1 MKNKCVFLISI
12 LVLLTSFCNI
22 VYAKSVYCT
31 YGGTISVQVGID
43 ETGTLVSNKLDQNP
57 ANYHFNNVSAG
68 AFVNTD
74 GKYFCPSSIYYK
86 FYSANAGNRY
96 FDYDFSFISTTSGA
110 NQLQLTDSKIDN
122 QESST
127 DKKIDH
133 ICAYGNNGQYVIN
146 YYKDGTIGPAVSNYS
161 IYNDIPTSGS
171 CLDNVYLCHNILYK
185 TPHADNNNCV
195 RLEIYLKDLTP
206 GGSTMTSDKTYNEP
220 SIDYDN
226 LCNASTSVKNAV
238 RIVGYIIQVCRWLA
252 PLIII
257 ILGMIDFAKATI
269 SSDEKA
275 INSAVK
281 SLITRII
288 LGVVIFIIPALVTAL
303 IDALG
308 NVTNG
313 IEDQGNN
320 TFGACTRCLFDPF
333 ECRWQSKTGGTT
345 GTTNSNNNGK
355 FNEVYYE

>member
-1 MKNKCVFLISI
+1 MKRKYKSLIILSLLFIVLGCKEVFAEECPPKFEKINETTCIYREPAHQRNGVYYCVTGD
-12 LVLLTSFCNI
+12 LVGKDCVIYHYLENSDSGDLECKTGYENI
-22 VYAKSVYCT
+22 NGLCM
-31 YGGTISVQVGID
+31 
-43 ETGTLVSNKLDQNP
+43 
-57 ANYHFNNVSAG
+57 
-68 AFVNTD
+68 
-74 GKYFCPSSIYYK
+74 KY
-86 FYSANAGNRY
+86 
-96 FDYDFSFISTTSGA
+96 
-110 NQLQLTDSKIDN
+110 
-122 QESST
+122 
-127 DKKIDH
+127 
-133 ICAYGNNGQYVIN
+133 
-146 YYKDGTIGPAVSNYS
+146 IGPAKSAYGQYYCDYGKLVGANCYS
-161 IYNDIPTSGS
+161 LYDASEGNDSGS
-171 CLDNVYLCHNILYK
+171 NDNQQSGQ
-185 TPHADNNNCV
+185 T
-195 RLEIYLKDLTP
+195 
-206 GGSTMTSDKTYNEP
+206 TSKPN
-220 SIDYDN
+220 IDYEN
-226 LCNASTSVKNAV
+226 LCTANPGVKNAV

-288 LGVVIFIIPALVTAL
+288 LGIVIFIIPALVTAL

-313 IEDQGNN
+313 IEYQGNT

-333 ECRWQSKTGGTT
+333 ECKWQSKTGGTT